1 MNSVAGE
8 TAALVTAFCWA
19 FTSVFFTLSASRIG
33 SVKVN
38 RIRLLLA
45 FLFLSITHL
54 LTSGNLIP
62 VNAGVQRWFWLGTSG
77 LVGFVIGDA
86 MLFEAFVVVGTR
98 ISMLLLS
105 LVPIMSALFAWIFLG
120 EMLSSREVFAIVL
133 TVGGILWVVAD
144 KNRDKTWV
152 KGKRL
157 LWGITLGVGGAL
169 GQTFGLIL
177 SKKGLEGG
185 FPALSGNLIRVL
197 CAVVVI
203 WILAAMRGK
212 AIGTIRSLK
221 DTKTFRSLVAG
232 SFFGPFVGVWLSLV
246 AIKYAR
252 IGIAATLM
260 SVTPIILIPISYK
273 VFKDKITIHSVFG
286 TVVAIIGVA
295 ILLLTGQPGG

>member
-1 MNSVAGE
+1 LSSFAGE

-19 FTSVFFTLSASRIG
+19 FTSVFFTLGANRIG
-33 SVKVN
+33 SVRVN
-38 RIRLLLA
+38 RVRLLMA

-54 LTSGNLIP
+54 LTTGTWLPIH
-62 VNAGVQRWFWLGTSG
+62 AGAEHWFWLGTSG

-98 ISMLLLS
+98 VSMLLLS
-105 LVPIMSALFAWIFLG
+105 LVPIMSALFAWVFLG
-120 EMLSSREVFAIVL
+120 ELLSFHEVFAIVL
-133 TVGGILWVVAD
+133 TVGGIVWVVFD

-157 LWGITLGVGGAL
+157 LWGIALGVGGAL

-185 FPALSGNLIRVL
+185 FPALSGNLIRVS
-197 CAVVVI
+197 CAVVII
-203 WILAAMRGK
+203 WILAAIRGR
-212 AIGTIRSLK
+212 ALSTIRSLK
-221 DTKTFRSLVAG
+221 DTKAFRSLVAG

-260 SVTPIILIPISYK
+260 SITPIILIPISYK
-273 VFKDKITIHSVFG
+273 VFKDRITIHSVFG
-286 TVVAIIGVA
+286 TVVAIVGVA
-295 ILLLTGQPGG
+295 ILLLTGQAGG